1 MDPIA
6 KSGYSLPNRLA
17 RITLLSVQGLIGEN
31 AMEELLRLAHLTH
44 LIDNYPPANLERS
57 FDFAHYTAL
66 NVGLEEL
73 YGERGGRGIALRAG
87 RATFEQAL
95 SNFGALAGTG
105 DAAFKVLPL
114 GSKFKIALPAM
125 ARIFSSISDQET
137 SLEEDQHSYVYL
149 VHRNPVCWGRRDE
162 PRPVCYMQ
170 VGLLQEA
177 LHRISGGREFRV
189 DEAECLAC
197 GDPACR
203 FILQKEPLS

>member
-17 RITLLSVQGLIGEN
+17 RITFLAVEALIGDASMQAVLN
-31 AMEELLRLAHLTH
+31 LAHLSH
-44 LIDNYPPANLERS
+44 LINNYPPANLERS

-66 NVGLEEL
+66 NVGLEEM

-87 RATFEQAL
+87 RKTFEDAL

-114 GSKFKIALPAM
+114 GSKLKIALPAL
-125 ARIFSSISDQET
+125 AKIFTSISDQET
-137 SLEEDQHSYVYL
+137 SLEEHSHHYEYSVT
-149 VHRNPVCWGRRDE
+149 RNPVCWGRRGE
-162 PRPVCYMQ
+162 ERPVCYLQ

-177 LHRISGGREFRV
+177 LHRISNGREFRV
-189 DEAECLAC
+189 DEASCLAC
-197 GDPACR
+197 GDNACR
-203 FILQKEPLS
+203 FILQKEPIS